1 MKSKTKEQ
9 ATGALARRFFDDKV
23 MMRSRSSRRWAHAAA
38 RIQQIRESHMQ
49 KALLTWRLTPIG
61 KDSDLWNFSSH
72 SGEVWVRAH
81 DALEARALAA
91 DRFRVRSRTKHGRS
105 GLESPWYVREL
116 ARCERDQDG
125 RFETTQT
132 PCVVYPALAD
142 AAIDQTQAETP
153 ALNTPAHVQPAPSAS
168 DVREAIVA
176 LLLAK
181 RMDVPGRWLDVYMAP
196 GADDAAAYVIIP
208 ARKLKGAIAEELSG
222 LIGRTLSVEEKSWL
236 LGSEEIRRI
245 LRSSEARLSAS

>member
-1 MKSKTKEQ
+1 
-9 ATGALARRFFDDKV
+9 
-23 MMRSRSSRRWAHAAA
+23 MMRSRSNGRIAHVAA
-38 RIQQIRESHMQ
+38 RIQQESHME

-91 DRFRVRSRTKHGRS
+91 DRFRVRTRARHGRS

-116 ARCERDQDG
+116 ARCERDQDD

-132 PCVVYPALAD
+132 PCVVYPPLAEATSD
-142 AAIDQTQAETP
+142 ETQTETAAPDTP
-153 ALNTPAHVQPAPSAS
+153 TPVQPESSAS

-181 RMDVPGRWLDVYMAP
+181 RMEVPGRWLDVYTAP
-196 GADDAAAYVIIP
+196 DAGNAAYVIIP
-208 ARKLKGAIAEELSG
+208 ARKLKGAIAEELG
-222 LIGRTLSVEEKSWL
+222 RLIGRTLSVEEESWL
-236 LGSEEIRRI
+236 LRSEDVQRI
-245 LRSSEARLSAS
+245 LRSSKAGLSVP